1 MIFEVLLN
9 LKEPLNAMPT
19 EKNLRDEELR
29 WRRDHA
35 NVADQPS
42 EGDSEAPPTP
52 QPLTREELRVLL
64 SKRYKK

>member
-1 MIFEVLLN
+1 
-9 LKEPLNAMPT
+9 MPT

-52 QPLTREELRVLL
+52 QPLTREELRALL